1 MRADDVIARR
11 YRLVRLRGRGGAGE
25 VWEAEDRAQRARV
38 ALKVFLDGAPPSA
51 AFLARLR
58 HPGLVRHL
66 DRIEAPGVSALTMEL
81 ADRSLAAHLRR
92 GRPEPAYRLALLR
105 VIAGAL
111 AHLHGLSPRIVHGDL
126 KPDNVLLFAGA
137 PRLGDVGVDVG
148 AGLSTPM
155 TLAYAAPER
164 WASSPQPAAAPAD
177 IYAFGVMAHEL
188 LAGALPF
195 EGSIDALDRLHRT
208 APPPP
213 LPADVPALLAELVD
227 RCLAKDPAARPAAT
241 DLVATLAVSPA

>member
-1 MRADDVIARR
+1 VNADDVIARR
-11 YRLVRLRGRGGAGE
+11 YRLVRLRGRGGSGE
-25 VWEAEDRAQRARV
+25 VWEAEDRAARTRV
-38 ALKVFLDGAPPSA
+38 AVKVFLEGSPPPA
-51 AFLARLR
+51 TFLARLR
-58 HPGLVRHL
+58 HPSLVRYL

-81 ADRSLAAHLRR
+81 ADHSLAARLRR
-92 GRPEPAYRLALLR
+92 ARPGPDDAVALLR

-111 AHLHGLSPRIVHGDL
+111 AHLHGLAPRIVHGDL

-164 WASSPQPAAAPAD
+164 WVGAPVAPAAPAD
-177 IYAFGVMAHEL
+177 VYAFGVMAHEL

-213 LPADVPALLAELVD
+213 LPASVPALLAELID
-227 RCLAKDPAARPAAT
+227 LCLAKDPAARPSAP
-241 DLVATLAVSPA
+241 DLVATLAVR